1 MPPTME
7 RKIKRQKSEQSF
19 LRVIFLLKRGGTQM
33 KKNVKKT
40 LVIMLSILMLL
51 SLLAGCA
58 KSAESEVSTEPVQ
71 ETPKPENNVLLM
83 STTTS
88 TENSGLLDF
97 ILPVFKKETGIEV
110 KVVAVGTGK
119 ALQMGVDGEAD
130 VLLVHAK
137 ADEEK
142 FVQEGHGLER
152 FDVMYNDFVL
162 IGPDSDPAGVKA
174 DAPNDIVKALGL
186 ILEKQAKFVSRGD
199 DSGTHKMELKL
210 WKEAGVEPIGEWYL
224 SAGKGMGE
232 VIQMADEVVGY
243 TLTDR
248 ATYLSMRDKVD
259 LQIVTEGEPRLHN
272 QYGVIAVNPN
282 KNDKIN
288 HEAAQIFVDWILSD
302 KTQNLIGEFGKEE
315 FGQSLF
321 IPNAK

>member
-1 MPPTME
+1 
-7 RKIKRQKSEQSF
+7 
-19 LRVIFLLKRGGTQM
+19 M
-33 KKNVKKT
+33 KKIGKKL
-40 LVIMLSILMLL
+40 LVATMIALMIG
-51 SLLAGCA
+51 SVVAGCA
-58 KSAESEVSTEPVQ
+58 KPAEPQAPVEQSEAPKVQ
-71 ETPKPENNVLLM
+71 NTTLIM
-83 STTTS
+83 ATTTS

-97 ILPVFKKETGIEV
+97 ILPVFKEETGIDV

-119 ALQMGVDGEAD
+119 ALQMGKDGEAD

-162 IGPDSDPAGVKA
+162 IGPNEDPAGIKA
-174 DAPNDIVKALGL
+174 NAPSDILKALEL
-186 ILEKQAKFVSRGD
+186 IKEKQAKFVSRGD

-210 WKEAGVEPIGEWYL
+210 WKELGVEPSGEWYL

-232 VIQMADEVVGY
+232 VITMTDEVKGY
-243 TLTDR
+243 TLSDR
-248 ATYLSMRDKVD
+248 ATYLSMKEAIELGIVSEGDKK
-259 LQIVTEGEPRLHN
+259 LMN

-288 HEAAQIFVDWILSD
+288 NEAAQVFVDWILSD
-302 KTQNLIGEFGKEE
+302 KTQELIAQFGKEQHGE
-315 FGQSLF
+315 SLF